1 MGARRD
7 RVGGTAL
14 LAAGGWGRLVTEG
27 DPALLPALFLD
38 HLRAGI
44 DALEGCTLDLEDRH
58 ELSRLAL
65 RLIRLSRK
73 DSQ

>member
-1 MGARRD
+1 MTD
-7 RVGGTAL
+7 
-14 LAAGGWGRLVTEG
+14 G
-27 DPALLPALFLD
+27 DPTLLPALFLD
-38 HLRAGI
+38 HLRAGV
-44 DALEGCTLDLEDRH
+44 DALERCTLDLEDRV